1 MLARLMQMS
10 DIALTARRCVPGLAV
25 CIVIALLAVWLAQ
38 FAGTGIVW
46 ALLFGIVV
54 ASALTIRAEFLPGI
68 EVAGKHVL
76 RVGVALLGLQISQ
89 ETLQALNLLSIGWLC
104 AGVVLILAA
113 GWIAGPLFGIAR
125 DLSMVLAA
133 SVAICGASAAAAFAM
148 VFLSGD
154 NSKRDVGCTI
164 GLVSLL
170 SMAAMLVYAPLT
182 QLMGLSSQAAGFVL
196 GGSIQE
202 VVHAVAA
209 GYSVDADA
217 GNVAT
222 LTKLLRVALLAPM
235 LFLCGAVAARSA
247 GGSSLPLPP
256 WFLVLFAAF
265 AFLNLAG
272 FVPKPVEAAAAS
284 VSRFCLVVAL
294 AGIGIMLPWRSLVS
308 YGWQPLALLLLL
320 SVLLFGFMAG
330 FAWLMPFA

>member
-1 MLARLMQMS
+1 MLARLMS
-10 DIALTARRCVPGLAV
+10 HKTVAAWRCVPGLAV
-25 CIVIALLAVWLAQ
+25 CLVIALISIWLAQ

-46 ALLFGIVV
+46 ALVLGIAV
-54 ASALTIRAEFLPGI
+54 ASTFAIRPEFLPGI
-68 EVAGKHVL
+68 ELASKHVL
-76 RVGVALLGLQISQ
+76 RIGVALLGLQISQ
-89 ETLQALNLLSIGWLC
+89 ATLHALSFAGIAWLC
-104 AGVVLILAA
+104 ACVVLILAA

-125 DLSMVLAA
+125 ELSMVLAA

-182 QLMGLSSQAAGFVL
+182 HVMGLSSQAAGFVL

-202 VVHAVAA
+202 VAHAVAA

-222 LTKLLRVALLAPM
+222 LTKLMRVAMLAPM
-235 LFLCGAVAARSA
+235 LFVCGAVAARSS
-247 GGSSLPLPP
+247 GRSSLPLPP
-256 WFLVLFAAF
+256 WFLVAF
-265 AFLNLAG
+265 AGFALLNLLG
-272 FVPKPVEAAAAS
+272 FVPKPLEALSAAI
-284 VSRFCLVVAL
+284 SRFCLVAAL
-294 AGIGIMLPWRSLVS
+294 AAIGIMLPWRSLVS
-308 YGWQPLALLLLL
+308 YGWQPLALLFLL
-320 SVLLFGFMAG
+320 SVLLFGFMVG
-330 FAWLMPFA
+330 FAVLMPFA

>member
-10 DIALTARRCVPGLAV
+10 DRALPVWRPVPGLAV
-25 CIVIALLAVWLAQ
+25 CLVIALLSAWLAR

-46 ALLFGIVV
+46 ALVLGIAV
-54 ASALTIRAEFLPGI
+54 ASTLDIRAEFLPGI
-68 EVAGKHVL
+68 EFASKHVL
-76 RVGVALLGLQISQ
+76 RIGVALLGLQISQ
-89 ETLQALNLLSIGWLC
+89 ETLHALSLAGILWLC
-104 AGVVLILAA
+104 AGVVLILVA
-113 GWIAGPLFGIAR
+113 GWIAGPLLGIAR

-154 NSKRDVGCTI
+154 SKRDVGCTI

-182 QLMGLSSQAAGFVL
+182 HLMGLSSQAAGFVL

-222 LTKLLRVALLAPM
+222 LTKLMRVALLAPM
-235 LFLCGAVAARSA
+235 LLLCGAAAARSS
-247 GGSSLPLPP
+247 GRSSLPLPP
-256 WFLVLFAAF
+256 WFLLAF
-265 AFLNLAG
+265 AGFALLNLLG

-284 VSRFCLVVAL
+284 ISRFCLVAAL

-308 YGWQPLALLLLL
+308 YGWRPPALLLFL
-320 SVLLFGFMAG
+320 SLLLFSFMAG
-330 FAWLMPFA
+330 FVVLMPFA